1 MRFALQACCGVA
13 ESAKEGKGLARLSR
27 PQSERKEDRHMDDVQ
42 RDPDYTARRF
52 VTTAEAMQILQCS
65 RPVASRAIHVT
76 NERLKKQ
83 GYFTVTGRCNR
94 QAFFETLGYKSRL
107 QEG

>member
-1 MRFALQACCGVA
+1 MEKLRARERENLDRIGSLQQVTCILLY
-13 ESAKEGKGLARLSR
+13 SRIRWKREG
-27 PQSERKEDRHMDDVQ
+27 DRHMDGVK

-65 RPVASRAIHVT
+65 RPVASRAIHMT

-83 GYFTVTGRCNR
+83 GCFTVTGRCNR
-94 QAFFETLGYKSRL
+94 QAFFETLGYVER
-107 QEG
+107 G